1 MMTIKING
9 AVKVIDKKINL
20 LELIK
25 SMGLSCDKVVT
36 EHNFRIVPMEEREGI
51 ILEENDN
58 LEIVSFVGG
67 G

>member
-1 MMTIKING
+1 MIIKING
-9 AVKVIDKKINL
+9 KPQTVDKKINL

-25 SMGLSCDKVVT
+25 NMGLCCDRVVT
-36 EHNFRIVPMEEREGI
+36 EHNSRIVPMEEREGV
-51 ILEENDN
+51 ILEENDI

>member
-1 MMTIKING
+1 MIIKING
-9 AVKVIDKKINL
+9 KAQTIDKKINL

-25 SMGLSCDKVVT
+25 SMGLSCDRVVT
-36 EHNFRIVPMEEREGI
+36 EHNFRIVPMEEREGVV
-51 ILEENDN
+51 LEENDN

>member
-1 MMTIKING
+1 MIIKING
-9 AVKVIDKKINL
+9 KTQAIDKKINL

-36 EHNFRIVPMEEREGI
+36 EHNFRIVKMEEREGI
-51 ILEENDN
+51 VLEENDN